1 MFADS
6 RSREKILISKK
17 VHVEGTDKEEFLS
30 LRAGSSK
37 HAYEPKCEHLL
48 CAASAAEKERN

>member
-6 RSREKILISKK
+6 RSLEEVLISKK

-30 LRAGSSK
+30 LRTGISQQ
-37 HAYEPKCEHLL
+37 AYEPF
-48 CAASAAEKERN
+48 SW